1 MVWEEKSHIR
11 LSDAG
16 DVVGAVGT
24 EGPIDARRRRGLRG
38 SGNSRENLTQHP
50 PAIYDAAL
58 SSDKPEMN
66 WTGALPRKRSVG
78 RRATYHARGAVRQ
91 HEVADTLD
99 ST

>member
-24 EGPIDARRRRGLRG
+24 EGPIDARRRRGRGG

-50 PAIYDAAL
+50 SAVYDAAL

-66 WTGALPRKRSVG
+66 WIGALPRKRSV
-78 RRATYHARGAVRQ
+78 RQ
-91 HEVADTLD
+91 KSHVPCQGCSEAA
-99 ST
+99 